1 MICTDP
7 ADRPDLKTTCSVA
20 KTMKART
27 MNNRP
32 QNVPRPLPPAV
43 KKANEQE
50 EGKADHEQA
59 PPASAAEREQAAPAS
74 PAGAAPATPTRD
86 DLKFTDATP
95 PKSTPKLRF
104 ADSDNK
110 TPATDELS
118 KPMGS
123 KQFDASPLNLKRT
136 LTENDRSASESKH
149 DDDTDGSDD
158 SVDRAQAP
166 ADIPFHSAR
175 PQSSSN
181 ATRTNART
189 AARTA
194 APVPAPAPATST
206 PSTPSTPSFYLL
218 ADYSTSSLDTI
229 SLTVF
234 DSRDVMR
241 GSFEWT
247 VPWPVHVGEESAG
260 TESGDAGAAQAV
272 VVRIRNKTVTVAK
285 GKEGDYF
292 KLPSP
297 FSGNLLEIVPASRE
311 QEKGVSGGGSSDKCY
326 YAGDVVC
333 RITAV
338 GVTIEVS
345 EEGGRRYA

>member
-1 MICTDP
+1 MSDSEEEEYQYDYSDSEDDTKM
-7 ADRPDLKTTCSVA
+7 ANA
-20 KTMKART
+20 
-27 MNNRP
+27 
-32 QNVPRPLPPAV
+32 PLSTP
-43 KKANEQE
+43 
-50 EGKADHEQA
+50 
-59 PPASAAEREQAAPAS
+59 
-74 PAGAAPATPTRD
+74 TPTRD
-86 DLKFTDATP
+86 LTLSSHNAKLVHTRSFLNAAPKNQHAWVKFCLDLVERCESFLGEGTGGWKKWFDSDPSTSTSTTTTTTP
-95 PKSTPKLRF
+95 PPSTTPSTP
-104 ADSDNK
+104 
-110 TPATDELS
+110 
-118 KPMGS
+118 
-123 KQFDASPLNLKRT
+123 
-136 LTENDRSASESKH
+136 
-149 DDDTDGSDD
+149 
-158 SVDRAQAP
+158 
-166 ADIPFHSAR
+166 
-175 PQSSSN
+175 SN
-181 ATRTNART
+181 
-189 AARTA
+189 
-194 APVPAPAPATST
+194 PST